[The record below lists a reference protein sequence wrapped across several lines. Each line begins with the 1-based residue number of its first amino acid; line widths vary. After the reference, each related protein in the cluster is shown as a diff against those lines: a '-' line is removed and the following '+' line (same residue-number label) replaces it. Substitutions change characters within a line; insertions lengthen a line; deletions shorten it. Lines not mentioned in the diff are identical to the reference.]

1 MSTLRITNIEAKADP
16 SSPTVD
22 EKIKLTNSNGDIL
35 VHIDGKTSGI
45 TTIGINTTAGNIK
58 FDQNSNVVVTGIITA
73 TKFVG
78 TIEPTSLE
86 IGSNIKLGNAGVIT
100 ATSYVGDG
108 SALTGIDATQIQ
120 TGNTSV
126 QTVDTGSDGHVK
138 ITTEG
143 TERLRIDS
151 SGNLNLV
158 SSSSSLTDLNFTD
171 STLNVYARVEGG
183 KSGSGVGDLRFHTYS
198 GGLSEAARITSAG
211 RMLFGT
217 TTVPTGL
224 VLGNSLT
231 AASSTGAE
239 VVAFRSDTSVAVGD
253 KCGAFVIG
261 NSDTDG
267 VEDHFVG
274 MWGKVAS
281 TNGSMNLHFA
291 AGRASY
297 EGDNPDV
304 TIKSGGNLGVGTA
317 SPSYKVD
324 LDAGSTTSGGL
335 RVSGSSSPQIRIEE
349 GSGVTASLQADG
361 ATGYVGTI
369 SNNNFVFRTN
379 ATERMRI
386 DTSGRVGISQNTFAD
401 ARESLIVGSVS
412 GQSSTFQ
419 IIKSSSTNGNAALYF
434 GDSDNNYRGGVIYAN
449 SNDELSFRSAG
460 NEAMRILSSGNV
472 GINNT
477 APADKLH
484 VGGNIRFGTNT
495 TYYGVIE
502 HEAGVTGSNI
512 YTSKDTG
519 GHIFKTGTT
528 PTEKVR
534 IDNDGRLL
542 VGTTTEG
549 YSSADTLTVAESG
562 NAGITIRSG
571 TSNLGTIAFSDA
583 TSGAAE
589 YSGYIQYNQ
598 GNRHLEFGTA
608 EAGRVRIDPNGHLEV
623 NYDSSNNA
631 RVQFGYSSGV
641 WITGNASD
649 GHQRFYTNSGE
660 RIRSGYNG
668 QGTDF
673 YNQNSVRPGADNSI
687 DLGSG
692 SNRWDDVYA
701 TNGTIQTSDSRLKQ
715 EVVTSVLGIDFVKAL
730 RPVSYKWIEGKKVPI
745 VDGTDENGDNVYR
758 TDDDNNWIYESRA
771 GARRHWGFIAQ
782 EVKQA
787 VDDAGVD
794 FAGWSLADKDDPDSR
809 QSLRYEEFIAP
820 LTKALQE
827 AIAKIETLE
836 SQVTALQGS

>member
-1 MSTLRITNIEAKADP
+1 
-16 SSPTVD
+16 
-22 EKIKLTNSNGDIL
+22 
-35 VHIDGKTSGI
+35 
-45 TTIGINTTAGNIK
+45 
-58 FDQNSNVVVTGIITA
+58 
-73 TKFVG
+73 
-78 TIEPTSLE
+78 
-86 IGSNIKLGNAGVIT
+86 
-100 ATSYVGDG
+100 
-108 SALTGIDATQIQ
+108 
-120 TGNTSV
+120 
-126 QTVDTGSDGHVK
+126 
-138 ITTEG
+138 
-143 TERLRIDS
+143 
-151 SGNLNLV
+151 
-158 SSSSSLTDLNFTD
+158 
-171 STLNVYARVEGG
+171 
-183 KSGSGVGDLRFHTYS
+183 
-198 GGLSEAARITSAG
+198 
-211 RMLFGT
+211 
-217 TTVPTGL
+217 
-224 VLGNSLT
+224 
-231 AASSTGAE
+231 
-239 VVAFRSDTSVAVGD
+239 
-253 KCGAFVIG
+253 
-261 NSDTDG
+261 
-267 VEDHFVG
+267 

-317 SPSYKVD
+317 SPSSKLHALNPSGGSDTIEVSTIERDNSGYFFK
-324 LDAGSTTSGGL
+324 LYRNAGSGNVGGL
-335 RVSGSSSPQIRIEE
+335 IG
-349 GSGVTASLQADG
+349 ADS
-361 ATGYVGTI
+361 VGTYFAGGHNV
-369 SNNNFVFRTN
+369 NNRMYIDSVNDKIHFFTN
-379 ATERMRI
+379 NSER
-386 DTSGRVGISQNTFAD
+386 
-401 ARESLIVGSVS
+401 
-412 GQSSTFQ
+412 
-419 IIKSSSTNGNAALYF
+419 
-434 GDSDNNYRGGVIYAN
+434 
-449 SNDELSFRSAG
+449 
-460 NEAMRILSSGNV
+460 MRILSSGNV